1 MMATRLEDNR
11 EVWRL
16 EGVVVGSV
24 LGALYFGVTAY
35 CGESACSAVRDLS
48 CLKQGCFVQNK
59 KVLGRAGS
67 SRVEGKLL
75 RFESLL
81 CQSKSADLLKF
92 MICAHHQISFG

>member
-1 MMATRLEDNR
+1 MMANRLEDNR

-35 CGESACSAVRDLS
+35 CGESACSAVRDLPF

-59 KVLGRAGS
+59 KCRDGLGPPEWKGS
-67 SRVEGKLL
+67 CYVSKAYFVSRKLQAY
-75 RFESLL
+75 SN
-81 CQSKSADLLKF
+81 S
-92 MICAHHQISFG
+92 